1 MRLDDGFR
9 FCSQVPF
16 ALTPAA
22 ELQSSN
28 PGCCVQPREIIRGVE
43 FHKPETLSSWVSPG
57 STGSGSAE
65 LRVRCSICP
74 LGCHRRAVSYN

>member
-1 MRLDDGFR
+1 MHLDERFI

-22 ELQSSN
+22 ELRCSD
-28 PGCCVQPREIIRGVE
+28 PGCCLQPREVIRGVE
-43 FHKPETLSSWVSPG
+43 FHKPEMVSSSVSLWSAG
-57 STGSGSAE
+57 SSSAE

-74 LGCHRRAVSYN
+74 LGSRRRAVSYN